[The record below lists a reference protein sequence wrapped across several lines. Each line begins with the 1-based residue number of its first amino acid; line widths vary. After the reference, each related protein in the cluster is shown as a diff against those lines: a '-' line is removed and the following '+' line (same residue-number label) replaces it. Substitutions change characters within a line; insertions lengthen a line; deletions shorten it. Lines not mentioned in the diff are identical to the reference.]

1 MAKFKLKLN
10 QNEIKLLAWC
20 CMYAP
25 GQAGKAN
32 GARDLAEQ
40 ETCMKLAEKMLGMY
54 RIDKPNYSLR
64 LNTMETYLLATLIV
78 PRLQNSD
85 NPLCRCV
92 GYLIAEDL
100 GRQVIRELEVFNAM
114 HHGDK

>member
-40 ETCMKLAEKMLGMY
+40 ETCMKLAEKLLGMY
-54 RIDKPNYSLR
+54 RIDKTKYTLR
-64 LNTMETYLLATLIV
+64 LNTVETLVLSGQVA
-78 PRLQNSD
+78 PRLQEAAE
-85 NPLCRCV
+85 PLCRCM
-92 GYLIAEDL
+92 GDSIAEEME
-100 GRQVIRELEVFNAM
+100 RQVDRELGVFNAM
-114 HHGDK
+114 HHGNE